1 MITKTSL
8 THPTMVAKIRDGL
21 KLAALGKGSLMNG
34 HDNRVY
40 IQDKNGRNVIRI
52 NWLKDA
58 KTFVAY
64 GSESRIITETVK
76 QALKASN
83 LK

>member
-8 THPTMVAKIRDGL
+8 THPTMIAKIRKGL
-21 KLAALGKGSLMNG
+21 KLAALGKGHLMNG

-40 IQDKNGRNVIRI
+40 IEDKHGRNIMRI
-52 NWLKDA
+52 NWLKDQ
-58 KTFVAY
+58 KTFIAY
-64 GSESRIITETVK
+64 GEESRIITETVK

-83 LK
+83 QK